1 MKYSKNIRLGK
12 FNSKYLTKDLFIFH
26 RAIIVAAF
34 CLGTCFDMLFAWMPT
49 YFHDN
54 YPDSEVLCV

>member
-1 MKYSKNIRLGK
+1 M
-12 FNSKYLTKDLFIFH
+12 
-26 RAIIVAAF
+26 VAAF

-54 YPDSEVLCV
+54 YPDSQVLFLCTIFYKTILSYCSVAGVRIKRRRE